1 MNRIYSCKVCYE
13 SSSVCYVML
22 TLIPCNFSLVGMEGE
37 ALTTLLALDTSEGPQ
52 EYGIDIRDSA
62 IMWMNNIETDKA
74 YRKWPSSTG
83 ELLRPTYPGM
93 LRSIRKNFHNLV
105 RENGRLIVVL
115 TLLCYLISLP
125 FGFVSYLLFCKT
137 NACHLGRFVL

>member
-1 MNRIYSCKVCYE
+1 
-13 SSSVCYVML
+13 
-22 TLIPCNFSLVGMEGE
+22 MEGE
-37 ALTTLLALDTSEGPQ
+37 ALKTLLGLDTSEGPQ

-105 RENGRLIVVL
+105 RSCGWSCSPEIVFL
-115 TLLCYLISLP
+115 AYSSLL
-125 FGFVSYLLFCKT
+125 
-137 NACHLGRFVL
+137 

>member
-1 MNRIYSCKVCYE
+1 M
-13 SSSVCYVML
+13 
-22 TLIPCNFSLVGMEGE
+22 GMELKTIDVIELFFFSTGVHGE
-37 ALTTLLALDTSEGPQ
+37 SLSTLLHLDVSESNQ
-52 EYGIDIRDSA
+52 EYGIDIRDTA

-105 RENGRLIVVL
+105 IVLRLIFKVDYVQ
-115 TLLCYLISLP
+115 
-125 FGFVSYLLFCKT
+125 
-137 NACHLGRFVL
+137 